1 MKSFFNSFMVLCLLG
16 ITSMVYG
23 QTVFWSENFTNGIP
37 ASWTNT
43 GTGASTVGGASATLV
58 KPWQHTAQRR
68 APRWTAQPAFASAT
82 RAAFVFFNGD
92 SIKSQDVALTTSA
105 ISCTG
110 RPVVFARFLS
120 QYAFFTTSS
129 TPELGVS
136 TNNSTWTYYPVLT
149 TVVRNALTD
158 SVQISEV
165 NISAQ
170 AANQA
175 NVYLRLR
182 WRGSDEYDWK
192 VDDIQLQDAPTVLA
206 PDLSPDPKY
215 AVISPVSQTPKE
227 QGLST
232 YYFAVKFKNEGT
244 QTASNVKVFARLKNS
259 GGTVLHA
266 DTVSFASIQA
276 GAVDTAKFT
285 KGYTPTS
292 PLVAGTYTVEYQTK
306 LAAADRIPTN
316 DLFSSAFV
324 VTDSMYAHDSYSR
337 NPLSTQFAFTI
348 GRDIPSGTSNFSI
361 LKIFAHYYI
370 KTASTTSG
378 APLRLTNIGFVP
390 FAATTVNIA
399 GKTFNFSVYKW
410 DDANEDGGVDDSE
423 FSNANKV
430 GFASWTVPTGWTYNA
445 ANPVVKVPVLDPITF
460 SLYPRLQDN
469 TDYFVVLEGDFIHD
483 AAKPLRVRCTDA
495 PNQFPALRTYADKSN
510 QLFHGVGIQD
520 TDAGGSNPTY
530 FMRGYDVPIVLR
542 MYTNANVPSV
552 SNVSCST
559 GAISP
564 LTINPGVPYSGTATI
579 NYTGGNG
586 LAYAA
591 GAVVNS
597 TGVTGLTLA
606 RTAGT
611 LANGNGTFGYTLTG
625 TPNGTGT
632 ARFSIAFDDKFCT
645 FNVAVLSN
653 ESVINQ
659 SDIKVTPNPATDLM
673 VAKFKF
679 TKIVENA
686 TLEVSDLMGNVITT
700 ENRSNLSEGEFNYN
714 VKNLAAGQYNF
725 TVRVGSQVST
735 SKFIVK

>member
-1 MKSFFNSFMVLCLLG
+1 MKPFFNSFMMLCLLG
-16 ITSMVYG
+16 ITSMTYG

-43 GTGASTVGGASATLV
+43 GTGASTLGGTPNTLTNPWKHTSQAT
-58 KPWQHTAQRR
+58 ARR
-68 APRWTAQPAFASAT
+68 WNGQPVFASTT
-82 RAAFVFFNGD
+82 RAAYAFFISDAVF
-92 SIKSQDVALTTSA
+92 SHDVTLTTSA
-105 ISCTG
+105 INCTG
-110 RPVVFARFLS
+110 RSTVYAYFLNQYTFAS
-120 QYAFFTTSS
+120 AGSK
-129 TPELGVS
+129 PELGVS
-136 TNNSTWTYYPVLT
+136 TDNTTWTYYPILRNVPSLT
-149 TVVRNALTD
+149 VKD
-158 SVQISEV
+158 SIQPSIV

-175 NVYLRLR
+175 TVYLRFR
-182 WRGSDEYDWK
+182 WTGSDEFDWK
-192 VDDIQLQDAPTVLA
+192 LDDIQLQDAVA
-206 PDLSPDPKY
+206 PDLSPDPSFV
-215 AVISPVSQTPKE
+215 VISPASQTPKE
-227 QGLST
+227 QGLPT
-232 YYFAVKFKNEGT
+232 YYFAAKFKNEGT
-244 QTASNVKVFARLKNS
+244 QAASNVKVFARLKNS
-259 GGTVLHA
+259 GGTVLYA
-266 DTVSFASIQA
+266 DSVSFASIQA

-285 KGYTPTS
+285 RGYTPTL
-292 PLVAGTYTVEYQTK
+292 PLTVGTYTVEYQTK
-306 LAAADRIPTN
+306 LAAADRFPLN
-316 DLFSSAFV
+316 DLFSSSFV
-324 VTDSMYAHDSYSR
+324 VTDSMYAHDSYNR
-337 NPLSTQFAFTI
+337 NPISSQYTFTI
-348 GRDIPSGTSNFSI
+348 GRNIPTATSNFSI

-370 KTASTTSG
+370 KTASTASG

-390 FAATTVNIA
+390 FAATGVNIA

-410 DDANEDGGVDDSE
+410 DDADNNGRVDDSE
-423 FSNANKV
+423 FSSTNKV
-430 GFASWTVPTGWTYNA
+430 GFASWTVPTGWTYNG

-460 SLYPRLQDN
+460 SLYPRLQDDS
-469 TDYFVVLEGDFIHD
+469 DYFVVLEGDFIHD
-483 AAKPLRVRCTDA
+483 AAKPLRVKGTDA
-495 PNQFPALRTYADKSN
+495 PNQFPALLTYADKAN

-520 TDAGGSNPTY
+520 TDAGGANPTY
-530 FMRGYDVPIVLR
+530 VMRGYDIPIILR

-552 SNVSCST
+552 SNISCNT
-559 GAISP
+559 GAIAP
-564 LTINPGVPYSGTATI
+564 LAINAGVPYSGAATI

-586 LAYAA
+586 LAYSA

-611 LANGNGTFGYTLTG
+611 LANGNGTFNYTLTG
-625 TPNGTGT
+625 TPSAIGT
-632 ARFSIAFDDKFCT
+632 ARFSIAFDDKLCT

-679 TKIVENA
+679 TKMVENA